1 MAATR
6 QDIEGWFD
14 RGVKQK
20 SRHMIVVCDSFDYD
34 DYPVFTTTDD
44 ECLQRYKNP
53 GEMQRVR
60 EVYDLRADKAEQMNE
75 RRAMRLP
82 EAANDRVEGRDAA
95 SSRRVPSH
103 DGLEGK

>member
-14 RGVKQK
+14 RGVAQK
-20 SRHMIVVCDSFDYD
+20 ARHMIVVCDSFDYD

-53 GEMQRVR
+53 GEMQRVM

-82 EAANDRVEGRDAA
+82 EAANDQHNRTPDQG
-95 SSRRVPSH
+95 VP
-103 DGLEGK
+103 G